1 MSDSLQ
7 PHELQHARLPCPSL
21 SLGACSNSCPE
32 SRQCHPTI
40 SSFVAPFP
48 SCTQSFPASGSFPV
62 GQLFASCGQRIRA
75 SASVFP
81 MNTQGWF
88 PLGLT
93 DLISLLSKVLSRVF
107 SCTTI
112 WKHKFFSAQPSLWS
126 NSHIHTWLQEKSK
139 QTIALTIWTFVSK
152 MMFLLLNMLSML
164 DIAFLP
170 RSKRLLFSWLYS
182 LSTVI
187 LEPKTRVFPWSS
199 KSSYSSLLA
208 LTPKILKDCCCSVTK
223 SCSTLCNPMNSST
236 PGFLVL
242 HYLLEFAQIHVCWV
256 SDAIQPS
263 YLPSSPSPP
272 ALNLSQNQGLSSE
285 SVLHIRQ
292 PKYWSSSF
300 SISPSN
306 EYSGLISFTTDW
318 FDLLATQGTLKA
330 SPTPQFES
338 INSSEL
344 SLLYGP
350 ALISIWLLEKP

>member
-1 MSDSLQ
+1 MSVESVMPSNHLIFHH
-7 PHELQHARLPCPSL
+7 PLLPLPS
-21 SLGACSNSCPE
+21 
-32 SRQCHPTI
+32 I
-40 SSFVAPFP
+40 FP
-48 SCTQSFPASGSFPV
+48 RIRVFPANQFFTSGSQSIGAP
-62 GQLFASCGQRIRA
+62 A
-75 SASVFP
+75 SASVLP
-81 MNTQGWF
+81 MNIQGWF
-88 PLGLT
+88 PLRLT
-93 DLISLLSKVLSRVF
+93 GLISLLSKVLSRVF

-236 PGFLVL
+236 PGFGSLKGNTEVPGTDSSVPL
-242 HYLLEFAQIHVCWV
+242 
-256 SDAIQPS
+256 
-263 YLPSSPSPP
+263 LPSWSRKESRSPCVVWKGPRP
-272 ALNLSQNQGLSSE
+272 SQHTSG
-285 SVLHIRQ
+285 
-292 PKYWSSSF
+292 WSW
-300 SISPSN
+300 PH
-306 EYSGLISFTTDW
+306 
-318 FDLLATQGTLKA
+318 
-330 SPTPQFES
+330 
-338 INSSEL
+338 
-344 SLLYGP
+344 
-350 ALISIWLLEKP
+350 